1 MSFKLTATVIESLTT
16 ADIEYSFKG
25 VRVHKA
31 FIDGNKKDR
40 SEKFFRR
47 EYITILNLVNGK
59 KIVRRVYGH
68 NRTYDDLY
76 KREHNNAS
84 FPKAAIALHYDDRD
98 ELGIRDLREPVEVVL
113 YRTTLLEKMAD
124 FWNSDELAMRIANRT
139 TIVAFLIS
147 FKDLKDT
154 VVEVMSLFQ

>member
-31 FIDGNKKDR
+31 FIDGNKVDR

-47 EYITILNLVNGK
+47 EYVTILNLVNGK

-76 KREHNNAS
+76 KKEHGAP
-84 FPKAAIALHYDDRD
+84 FPKEAIALHYDDRD
-98 ELGIRDLREPVEVVL
+98 ELGIRDLRDPAEVVL
-113 YRTTLLEKMAD
+113 YRTTLREKMAD

-154 VVEVMSLFQ
+154 VVEVISLFQ